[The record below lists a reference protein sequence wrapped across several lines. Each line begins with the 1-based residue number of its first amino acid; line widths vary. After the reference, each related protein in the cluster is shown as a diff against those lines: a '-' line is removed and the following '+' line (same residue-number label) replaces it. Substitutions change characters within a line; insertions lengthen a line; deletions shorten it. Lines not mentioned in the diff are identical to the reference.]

1 MAEKKRDIFADDPD
15 DGNDILQD
23 KIKQYREM
31 LKKEKPEL
39 DIELLF
45 RILRIMNDA
54 SEVHVAID
62 PIAEDG
68 QWTSS
73 APTYAVSGVTELND
87 GRVALRVNNEK
98 QGMSVEN
105 LEKKLRKAL
114 GRDRG
119 TGKPVLFVRGD
130 AVTQLTD
137 AYSHALVREKWAGL
151 PFDLVLAI
159 KTEKKPEAE
168 DEKK

>member
-1 MAEKKRDIFADDPD
+1 MAEKKRDIFADDPE
-15 DGNDILQD
+15 DGSDVMQE

-45 RILRIMNDA
+45 RIMRIMNDS
-54 SEVHVAID
+54 SEVHVGID

-68 QWTSS
+68 KWTSN
-73 APTYAVSGVTELND
+73 APTYAVSGVTTLDD

-98 QGMSVEN
+98 HGITVDN
-105 LEKKLRKAL
+105 LERKLRKL
-114 GRDRG
+114 FKHDRG

-130 AVTQLTD
+130 TVTQLTE

-159 KTEKKPEAE
+159 KTEKKPEVE
-168 DEKK
+168 DEAK